1 MNYRHALVFYQ
12 PVTPL
17 HVGCGQDVGVVDLP
31 VIRERTTGYPFVPG
45 SGIRG
50 CLRDLFERRDKD
62 RGTTDTVTLFGP
74 TAEQEDAV
82 RHAGS
87 AAVHDAKVLLF
98 PVRADPGSFLWLTC
112 PAVLAR
118 FARDLSVFL
127 DAAEAAGW
135 PGAPALAPAE
145 ETALTAAGEGRLFLE
160 ELAFDRIAEGGT
172 GAAAARAALAS
183 WAAGV
188 GQALAEPRLASST
201 VLVSD
206 GAFLHFV
213 SHATVVQQHNRLT
226 SAKTVEGS
234 ALFSVEAVPPET
246 VFYGFLGATDSR
258 RPLAESAPPAENA
271 PTAESAPP
279 AEAAAPTAAPAGPRS
294 AAEVMAC
301 LRSLW
306 EGEAGGSGPAA
317 GTLHLGGD
325 EGTGMGVTRLVWT
338 QGGASR

>member
-50 CLRDLFERRDKD
+50 SLRDLFERRDKN
-62 RGTTDTVTLFGP
+62 RGTTDAVTLFGP
-74 TAEQEDAV
+74 TAEQDDQI
-82 RHAGS
+82 RHAGA

-98 PVRADPGSFLWLTC
+98 PVRADQGTFVWLTC
-112 PAVLAR
+112 PAVLVR

-127 DAAEAAGW
+127 GEAEAAGW
-135 PGAPALAPAE
+135 IGVPALVPAE
-145 ETALTAAGEGRLFLE
+145 EAALAAAADVSGLFLE
-160 ELAFDRIAEGGT
+160 ELAFERVADSVP
-172 GAAAARAALAS
+172 GAAAARAALAA
-183 WAAGV
+183 WAG
-188 GQALAEPRLASST
+188 GIGLALGESRLASST
-201 VLVSD
+201 VLVAD

-258 RPLAESAPPAENA
+258 RPAADSAPDAEGSASPDSPPAPAE
-271 PTAESAPP
+271 
-279 AEAAAPTAAPAGPRS
+279 PRS
-294 AAEVMAC
+294 AAEVQAC

-306 EGEAGGSGPAA
+306 EGAAGSSGPAA

-325 EGTGMGVTRLVWT
+325 EGTGLGVTRLVWA
-338 QGGASR
+338 GGGEAR

>member
-50 CLRDLFERRDKD
+50 SLRDLFERRDKH
-62 RGTTDTVTLFGP
+62 RGTTDAVTLFGP
-74 TAEQEDAV
+74 TAEQEDEV
-82 RHAGS
+82 RHAGA

-98 PVRADPGSFLWLTC
+98 PVRADQGTFLWLTC
-112 PAVLAR
+112 PAVLVR

-127 DAAEAAGW
+127 GGAEAAGW
-135 PGAPALAPAE
+135 IGVPDLAPGE
-145 ETALTAAGEGRLFLE
+145 EAALTAAVGGGRLFLE
-160 ELAFDRIAEGGT
+160 ELAFERVAEGSP
-172 GAAAARAALAS
+172 GAAAARAALAA
-183 WAAGV
+183 WARSI
-188 GQALAEPRLASST
+188 GQVLGESRLASST

-246 VFYGFLGATDSR
+246 VLYGFLGATDSR
-258 RPLAESAPPAENA
+258 RPAVETAPD
-271 PTAESAPP
+271 
-279 AEAAAPTAAPAGPRS
+279 AEAASPPLPPAAAAAPASPRS
-294 AAEVMAC
+294 AAEVLAC
-301 LRSLW
+301 LRSIW
-306 EGEAGGSGPAA
+306 EGAAGTSGAA
-317 GTLHLGGD
+317 GGTLHLGGD
-325 EGTGMGVTRLVWT
+325 EGTGLGVTRLVWAH
-338 QGGASR
+338 GGASR

>member
-1 MNYRHALVFYQ
+1 MNYRHALVFFQ

-62 RGTTDTVTLFGP
+62 RRTSDAVTLFGP
-74 TAEQEDAV
+74 TADQEDEV

-87 AAVHDAKVLLF
+87 AAVHDAKMLLF
-98 PVRADPGSFLWLTC
+98 PVRADQGTFLWLTC
-112 PAVLAR
+112 PAVLVR

-127 DAAEAAGW
+127 EAAEAAGW
-135 PGAPALAPAE
+135 PGLPALAPAE
-145 ETALTAAGEGRLFLE
+145 EAALTAASGGGRLFLE
-160 ELAFDRIAEGGT
+160 ELAFERMPDSAP
-172 GAAAARAALAS
+172 GAAAARAALAG
-183 WAAGV
+183 WAGSI
-188 GQALAEPRLASST
+188 GQALTEPRLGSST

-258 RPLAESAPPAENA
+258 RPPAESAPDTEGA
-271 PTAESAPP
+271 APP
-279 AEAAAPTAAPAGPRS
+279 VVRAGPRS
-294 AAEVMAC
+294 AVEILAC

-306 EGEAGGSGPAA
+306 EGAAGSSGPAA

-325 EGTGMGVTRLVWT
+325 EGTGLGVTRLVWA
-338 QGGASR
+338 QGGGSR